1 MIGETERQVRGNSKV
16 NGWRGHLWWGTKF
29 YGGFVKILADGRS
42 LSQFLLPLLGE
53 TLTFS

>member
-1 MIGETERQVRGNSKV
+1 MIGETERQVRGDSKV
-16 NGWRGHLWWGTKF
+16 DGGDTYGGGTKF